1 MDKIKRLNKSINNL
15 NRAERRRKLKQAER
29 IWIENTPKIHA
40 LNYLWYRY
48 FTNDF
53 INFILS
59 EEFKYGLS

>member
-1 MDKIKRLNKSINNL
+1 MNKIKRLGNSINNL
-15 NRAERRRKLKQAER
+15 NRAERRRRLKQAER
-29 IWIENTPKIHA
+29 IWVEHTPKIHA

-53 INFILS
+53 IDFILS